1 MPVEIGISHRSGQ
14 PFTATEVTTL
24 TQTLGDGTKITRT
37 AEDRIARDSEG
48 RFYKEQ
54 HLPWTRDTRNP
65 LYYVHIY
72 DPSSKERI
80 HLDPQKRLA
89 MHGPAEQ
96 VYMRDYKPND
106 DLAMRATRTG
116 ETIKT
121 EKLGTQDIAG
131 VNCWGRS
138 MTHFV
143 PRGALGTD
151 QPIAIV
157 DEVWYWCGLGRDGG
171 LCNSYRRAHKPMRNV
186 EHLE

>member
-80 HLDPQKRLA
+80 HLDPQKLN
-89 MHGPAEQ
+89 PQ
-96 VYMRDYKPND
+96 SS
-106 DLAMRATRTG
+106 RTG
-116 ETIKT
+116 TNERTNPFLIRVHSCDSWTI
-121 EKLGTQDIAG
+121 IPP
-131 VNCWGRS
+131 S
-138 MTHFV
+138 
-143 PRGALGTD
+143 P
-151 QPIAIV
+151 
-157 DEVWYWCGLGRDGG
+157 
-171 LCNSYRRAHKPMRNV
+171 
-186 EHLE
+186 